1 MNTSPSHENTVELIS
16 RRKFLVNTASVG
28 AGLVLGFELP
38 LIANATSTNNSNSEV
53 NAWVVIQPDDSII
66 IRTARVE
73 MGQGTLTGLAQLVAE
88 ELDGDW
94 TKVTAE
100 RVSSNDNLARQNVW
114 GQMLTVGSFGIRFSQ
129 DLVRR
134 GGASAKAMLLQAAA
148 NEWQVPVSELTAK
161 NSIITHR
168 LSNRSISYGA
178 VANAAGKLTPPDPK
192 TLILKD
198 PQQWTLIG
206 QSVKRL
212 DTLDK
217 LDGSKKYGIDM
228 QLPGMLNAIYI
239 GSPVFGAQL
248 KSLDDSQ
255 AINMPGV
262 KRVLKVAQDGYA
274 VVADTWWH
282 AKVASEKVKAT
293 WDDAE
298 LRLKSSGTI
307 DAYLKTGLTAKS
319 GFYTFRNEGDTLNA
333 LNQGKKTIEATY
345 STPFL
350 AHATME
356 PINCTALV
364 TPELAEV
371 WVGTQDP
378 EGGQLAISKTLGLPI
393 EKCVLNRLDPG
404 GGFGRRA
411 RVSDYVVNAVNIAKQ
426 MPGIPIKMIWT
437 REEDMTHGQYRPIS
451 MCKLTAS
458 LDENNRMTAMHVR
471 LSGQSIYAWR
481 NPTLDLTGFK
491 DNSQVQ
497 GWSGEPNSDQQL
509 CYGVPNLLI
518 EYAMRNTHVP
528 VGTWRGVNV
537 PQNSFYIEAFVDEVA
552 RSAKIDPL
560 EFRRQYTK
568 LPKQLAILNL
578 VAEKAGWGKPLKKGI
593 FRGIAQFMSYDTYS
607 AAVVELSIKP
617 NGEVKV
623 HRVALALDCGY
634 AVNPGQID
642 TQVQGS
648 IVYGLSAALWGECTV
663 ENGRI
668 KQTNFDNYR
677 VLRLAEM
684 PKVETY
690 IQNSGGKWGGI
701 GEPIIA
707 AVAPAVINAIAAATG
722 KTIRDLPVKDQLTK
736 YKT

>member
-1 MNTSPSHENTVELIS
+1 MTTAPLKLPSITNMN
-16 RRKFLVNTASVG
+16 RRQFLVTTASTG
-28 AGLVLGFELP
+28 AGLVLGFQIP
-38 LIANATSTNNSNSEV
+38 HQAFGATRQGTPEI
-53 NAWVVIQPDDSII
+53 NAWVVIQPDDSVI

-88 ELDGDW
+88 ELDCDW
-94 TKVTAE
+94 SKVTAE
-100 RVSSNDNLARQNVW
+100 RVSSHENLARQNVW

-148 NEWQVPVSELTAK
+148 QEWKVPVAELTTK
-161 NSIITHR
+161 NGIITHAP
-168 LSNRSISYGA
+168 SNRTISYGK
-178 VANAAGKLTPPDPK
+178 VADAAAKLTPPDSK
-192 TLILKD
+192 TLVLKAPKD
-198 PQQWTLIG
+198 WNIIG
-206 QSVKRL
+206 KPLHRI

-217 LDGSKKYGIDM
+217 LDGSKKYSVDV

-239 GSPVFGAQL
+239 GSPVFGAKL
-248 KSLDDSQ
+248 KTLDDRE
-255 AINMPGV
+255 AMKMPGV
-262 KRVLKVAQDGYA
+262 KRVLKVADDGYA

-282 AKVASEKVKAT
+282 AKAASETVKVT

-298 LRLKSSGTI
+298 LRLKSSSTI
-307 DAYLKTGLTAKS
+307 DAYLKTGLTATS
-319 GFYTFRNEGDTLNA
+319 GLFTFRNEGDVSNTI
-333 LNQGKKTIEATY
+333 GKGRKKVEATY

-356 PINCTALV
+356 PLNCTALV
-364 TPELAEV
+364 TADRAEV
-371 WVGTQDP
+371 WAGTQDP
-378 EGGQLAISKTLGLPI
+378 EGGLLAMSKTLGIPI
-393 EKCVLNRLDPG
+393 GKCVFNRYDPG

-451 MCKLTAS
+451 MCKLSAS
-458 LDENNRMTAMHVR
+458 LDENNRMTAMQIR

-481 NPTLDLTGFK
+481 NQNQDLTGFK

-497 GWSGEPNSDQQL
+497 GWSGDPNSDQQL

-537 PQNSFYIEAFVDEVA
+537 PQNSFYVEAFMDEVA
-552 RSAKIDPL
+552 QAAKVDPL

-568 LPKQLAILNL
+568 LPKQLTVLNL
-578 VAEKAGWGKPLKKGI
+578 AAEKAGWGTPLKKGVY
-593 FRGIAQFMSYDTYS
+593 RGIAQFMSYDTYS
-607 AAVVELSIKP
+607 AAVVELSVKP
-617 NGEVKV
+617 DGSVKV
-623 HRVALALDCGY
+623 HRVVLALDCGY
-634 AVNPGQID
+634 AVNPSQIEA
-642 TQVQGS
+642 QVQGS

-663 ENGRI
+663 ESGRI
-668 KQTNFDNYR
+668 KQTNFHDYR

-684 PKVETY
+684 PKVETH
-690 IQNSGGKWGGI
+690 ILSSGGKWGGI

-707 AVAPAVINAIAAATG
+707 TITPAVINALALATG
-722 KTIRDLPVKDQLTK
+722 KKIRDLPVKNQLI
-736 YKT
+736 KT